1 MRAIARYEEQ
11 LRDQIGSNSVVGRAD
26 NGGLE
31 VGWLWVVKRRN
42 GRRSRKKRLGMTRGR
57 ERRRLEGNKSPVIR
71 VRPRHRPVD
80 PVTQS
85 TYWPRLGA
93 PDGGRSTWAQVQLY
107 SGLPSGARAAG
118 QGVGGSDLDLAHVP
132 VSRYPSWSRY
142 MAHHCDTPD
151 LQAAPGVPLFKSATQ
166 GLNPSLTR
174 PWELP
179 PQASYPAG
187 PDAATTST

>member
-1 MRAIARYEEQ
+1 MVVWKSGGCGGEAAKRAAKQE
-11 LRDQIGSNSVVGRAD
+11 
-26 NGGLE
+26 
-31 VGWLWVVKRRN
+31 
-42 GRRSRKKRLGMTRGR
+42 KRLGMTRGR

-142 MAHHCDTPD
+142 MAHHCDYLTCKPPLPKCLSSKLPVCD
-151 LQAAPGVPLFKSATQ
+151 AAPESESHQAVGTAAS
-166 GLNPSLTR
+166 SLLSCR
-174 PWELP
+174 
-179 PQASYPAG
+179 S
-187 PDAATTST
+187 

>member
-1 MRAIARYEEQ
+1 MAGSRIGRLELQLRQRVVALRADATGLRQDAIESTRQQCECAGGNGHARRAGVSETVMGAVASNEEQ
-11 LRDQIGSNSVVGRAD
+11 LRDQIGSDSVVGR
-26 NGGLE
+26 
-31 VGWLWVVKRRN
+31 VIQWVLRSRVVVVVRQAKRAA
-42 GRRSRKKRLGMTRGR
+42 SRKKRLGMTRGR

-118 QGVGGSDLDLAHVP
+118 QGVGGSDLDLA
-132 VSRYPSWSRY
+132 
-142 MAHHCDTPD
+142 
-151 LQAAPGVPLFKSATQ
+151 
-166 GLNPSLTR
+166 
-174 PWELP
+174 
-179 PQASYPAG
+179 
-187 PDAATTST
+187 